1 MSRWMI
7 WRPPERRGSVTEITE
22 LNPSEVLTKK
32 EVAERLKVS
41 VRKVED
47 LHLPT
52 LRLGRRCN
60 RYIWSAVLKH
70 LEDL

>member
-1 MSRWMI
+1 MTADESAVD
-7 WRPPERRGSVTEITE
+7 PVEI
-22 LNPSEVLTKK
+22 LTKK

-52 LRLGRRCN
+52 LRLGSRCN
-60 RYIWSAVLKH
+60 RYIWSEVVKH
-70 LEDL
+70 LQANNSHPPYWKGR